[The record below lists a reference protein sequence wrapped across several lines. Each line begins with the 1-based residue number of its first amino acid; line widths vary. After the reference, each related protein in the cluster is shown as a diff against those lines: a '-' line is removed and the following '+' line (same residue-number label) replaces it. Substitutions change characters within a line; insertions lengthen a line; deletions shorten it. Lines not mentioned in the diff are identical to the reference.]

1 MDKEKFTIK
10 RGKYEYKLGT
20 YADFITYNGREL
32 TREEI
37 IDKLNENE
45 QLMLGGVSCSDL
57 LSKAKQM
64 QKENEFMVNR
74 AKEYDSLTYYKGIA
88 TGIDTII
95 RLIKR
100 HCN

>member
-20 YADFITYNGREL
+20 YGDFITYNGREL

-57 LSKAKQM
+57 LSKAKQF
-64 QKENEFMVNR
+64 QKENEFMING
-74 AKEYDSLTYYKGIA
+74 AKGHESLAYYKGISI
-88 TGIDTII
+88 GIDRII
-95 RLIKR
+95 KLIKR